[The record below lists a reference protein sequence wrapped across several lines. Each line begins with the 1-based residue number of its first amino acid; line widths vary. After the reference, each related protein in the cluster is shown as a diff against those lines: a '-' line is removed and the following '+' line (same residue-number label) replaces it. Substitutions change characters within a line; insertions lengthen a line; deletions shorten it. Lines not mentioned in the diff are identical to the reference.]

1 MSTASDD
8 DSYVEMEAGAAA
20 PPPPPRQAQKPKKP
34 KGPPDHV
41 GEKLYLIELAS
52 VLLIGISSY
61 AIHEAAMAGFYDR
74 ERTLKE
80 DNGNNDNNNNEK
92 QQGNNNNNKNKG
104 NQVSLFVASL
114 FNANLLNYSLCV
126 ALVALILCF
135 TIRCIEKCRP
145 GTIIAP
151 RSFGKF
157 PDRGCTVE
165 KLLAGLNA
173 FWWLIGTCVMTF
185 KGPYVDASNG

>member
-1 MSTASDD
+1 MSTDSD
-8 DSYVEMEAGAAA
+8 DSYVEMEAGGAPRA
-20 PPPPPRQAQKPKKP
+20 PPPPPARQAAKKPKKP
-34 KGPPDHV
+34 RGPPDHV

-52 VLLIGISSY
+52 ILLIGISSY
-61 AIHEAAMAGFYDR
+61 AIHEAALAGFYDR
-74 ERTLKE
+74 ALKQE
-80 DNGNNDNNNNEK
+80 D
-92 QQGNNNNNKNKG
+92 GNNNNNDNNDKQQKNKG

-126 ALVALILCF
+126 ALVSLLLCF
-135 TIRCIEKCRP
+135 VIRCIERCRP
-145 GTIIAP
+145 GTIVAP

-165 KLLAGLNA
+165 KLLAGINA
-173 FWWLIGTCVMTF
+173 FWWLMGTCIMTF